1 MRKPDKQVLI
11 QDKHKCY
18 MKRGMKGKL
27 IPCLKFKSRSHSM
40 QNKGDTAYPS
50 LAILFLVLLTSEWL
64 KAQYFGHTSKCP
76 KARLQR
82 LALDLF
88 FPCFFFLLFFPPSV
102 VIFIEA
108 HLFFAQTFGFEQ
120 LTYMWQKAILPEKF
134 LPTPISIFWRV
145 VAGLQFYQELHQQM

>member
-27 IPCLKFKSRSHSM
+27 IPCLRFKSRSHSM
-40 QNKGDTAYPS
+40 QNKADTAYPS

-76 KARLQR
+76 KARLQI

-88 FPCFFFLLFFPPSV
+88 FPCFFFLFSFFFPPPVLSSLLKH
-102 VIFIEA
+102 I
-108 HLFFAQTFGFEQ
+108 
-120 LTYMWQKAILPEKF
+120 YF
-134 LPTPISIFWRV
+134 LHKLLVLSSWHICDRK
-145 VAGLQFYQELHQQM
+145 LFYQKNSYQLQYQSFGG